1 MEKKAVRVAYGEA
14 LCRLGEQNDR
24 VVVLDADLAAATMT
38 NGFKKQFPNRFYD
51 CGIAEADMV
60 DMAAGMSTMGLIP
73 FCSTM
78 PESRW
83 ERTAEAIRPLKIS
96 R

>member
-14 LCRLGEQNDR
+14 LCKLGETNDK

-51 CGIAEADMV
+51 CGIAAMTRS
-60 DMAAGMSTMGLIP
+60 G
-73 FCSTM
+73 
-78 PESRW
+78 
-83 ERTAEAIRPLKIS
+83 TACAIRNS
-96 R
+96 T